1 VVYLN
6 KSKPAHAQRRRDG
19 YKPVDK
25 RRDGMAQNCFEK
37 PMAGAG
43 NAGLAADLAAIA
55 LAKGG
60 SIAEFRMTGE
70 VG

>member
-1 VVYLN
+1 MGWHKIV
-6 KSKPAHAQRRRDG
+6 
-19 YKPVDK
+19 
-25 RRDGMAQNCFEK
+25 FEK

-43 NAGLAADLAAIA
+43 NADSASLSDDGGNAGNAGNADLAAIA

-60 SIAEFRMTGE
+60 SIAEFRTTGE

>member
-1 VVYLN
+1 MGWHKIV
-6 KSKPAHAQRRRDG
+6 
-19 YKPVDK
+19 
-25 RRDGMAQNCFEK
+25 FEK

-43 NAGLAADLAAIA
+43 NADSASLSDDGGNAGNADLAAIA

-60 SIAEFRMTGE
+60 SIAEFRTTGE